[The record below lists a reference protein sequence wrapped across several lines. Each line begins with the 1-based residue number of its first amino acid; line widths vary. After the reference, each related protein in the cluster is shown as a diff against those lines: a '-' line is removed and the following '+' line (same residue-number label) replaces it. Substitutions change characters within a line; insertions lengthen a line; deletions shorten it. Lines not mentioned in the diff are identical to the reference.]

1 MSAFDIREAPPISSG
16 FGVSAAVRP
25 PGWHATEVVQRRTE
39 SDG

>member
-16 FGVSAAVRP
+16 LGVTAAICP
-25 PGWHATEVVQRRTE
+25 PGWHTIRVVQRRAE